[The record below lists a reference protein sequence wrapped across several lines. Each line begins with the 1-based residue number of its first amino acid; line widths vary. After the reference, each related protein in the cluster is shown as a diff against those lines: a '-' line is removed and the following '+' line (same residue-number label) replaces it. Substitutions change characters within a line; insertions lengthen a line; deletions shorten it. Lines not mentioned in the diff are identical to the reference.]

1 MKHTSGLLLAATL
14 LLSACVEPLPVP
26 PVDPGPDAC
35 GASELQY
42 LVGRPGVVLD
52 GMRFSQDVRVI
63 QYGTAVTMDYSAT
76 RLNFWLDRRDVIE
89 RVTCG

>member
-1 MKHTSGLLLAATL
+1 MPPGAD
-14 LLSACVEPLPVP
+14 PV
-26 PVDPGPDAC
+26 DAC
-35 GASELQY
+35 GASGFQY
-42 LVGRPGVVLD
+42 LVGRPGVLLD

-63 QYGTAVTMDYSAT
+63 QPDMAVTMDFQAG

>member
-1 MKHTSGLLLAATL
+1 MKPLSAFLLSAPLLLA
-14 LLSACVEPLPVP
+14 ACVEPLPTP
-26 PVDPGPDAC
+26 TPTSDAC

-42 LVGRPGVVLD
+42 LVGQPGVVLD

-63 QYGTAVTMDYSAT
+63 QYGMAVTMDYRAD

-89 RVTCG
+89 RVVCG

>member
-1 MKHTSGLLLAATL
+1 MKHAFPLLLCAPL
-14 LLSACVEPLPVP
+14 LLSACVMEPVP
-26 PVDPGPDAC
+26 MPPPDNLASC
-35 GASELQY
+35 GADDLQY
-42 LVGRPGVVLD
+42 LVGKPGVVLD

-63 QYGTAVTMDYSAT
+63 QHGMAVTMDYSPY

>member
-1 MKHTSGLLLAATL
+1 MRQTCVLAL
-14 LLSACVEPLPVP
+14 CLPLALAGCIDPMPPGADPV
-26 PVDPGPDAC
+26 DAC
-35 GASELQY
+35 GASGFQY
-42 LVGRPGVVLD
+42 LVGRPGVLLD

-63 QYGTAVTMDYSAT
+63 QPDMAVTMDFQAG